1 MFLKKLFADHDY
13 RSRHLL
19 TIDGEGEGEMG
30 GGGGDSGNTDQ
41 SPQVNGEQQGQQ
53 ADGQNDTPA
62 QGGQQFQ
69 QGGPRRGGSD
79 WIPKHRFDQV
89 NRGYQ
94 TYKRFGSPEEIQA
107 KLAMLEKLQQKP
119 ENRYDPQAQEEI
131 RQDFL
136 RLFPEMRSVVN
147 AHKTQTHTFVASGV
161 KQNDNFL
168 RELNLEVSEANNHLL
183 QDTLGGII
191 DRDPDLR
198 DRFYARDPS
207 VFADAF
213 KQFKQLMKFQQQRK
227 VPGLQQQQQKTKPS
241 TPANRQQPPAKPKDI
256 KPGPLFERETLD
268 EASERAFAQLAEQ
281 VE

>member
-1 MFLKKLFADHDY
+1 MFLKKLFADQDY

-19 TIDGEGEGEMG
+19 TIEGEGDDMG
-30 GGGGDSGNTDQ
+30 AAGAGGDSGGTDQ
-41 SPQVNGEQQGQQ
+41 AQQVNNDQTQNQVQTSEQNDQGQN
-53 ADGQNDTPA
+53 QN
-62 QGGQQFQ
+62 FQ
-69 QGGPRRGGSD
+69 RGPRRGGSD

-89 NRGYQ
+89 NQGYRA
-94 TYKRFGSPEEIQA
+94 YRELGSPDEIRS
-107 KLAMLEKLQQKP
+107 KLAMLEKLQQNP
-119 ENRYDPQAQEEI
+119 ANRYDPQAQEEI

-147 AHKTQTHTFVASGV
+147 SHKTQTQTFVASGV

-198 DRFYARDPS
+198 DRFYARDS
-207 VFADAF
+207 TVFADAF
-213 KQFKQLMKFQQQRK
+213 RQFKQLMKFQQRRV
-227 VPGLQQQQQKTKPS
+227 VPGLQQQQQKSKPS
-241 TPANRQQPPAKPKDI
+241 TPANRQQPTAKPKTI
-256 KPGPLFERETLD
+256 TPGPLFERETLD